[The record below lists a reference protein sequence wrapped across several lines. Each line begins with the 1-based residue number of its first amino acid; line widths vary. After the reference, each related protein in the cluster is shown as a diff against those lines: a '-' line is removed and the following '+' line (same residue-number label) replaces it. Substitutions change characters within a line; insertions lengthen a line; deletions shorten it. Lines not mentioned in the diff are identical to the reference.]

1 MAYCTQDDL
10 LKMVPE
16 AEMAQ
21 LTAESGDAPDAE
33 VVSEVIAKAAAEIDS
48 YLAVRY
54 VLPLVAVP
62 AQVKHLAVDMAI
74 YHIYSRRGMMLEIR
88 GKNYDKAVAFL
99 KDVAAGRAEIIGA
112 AGVEL
117 PGAEGQVV
125 EVSSAER
132 VFSRTKM
139 SDF

>member
-1 MAYCTQDDL
+1 MPYCTQDDL
-10 LKMVPE
+10 LKLLPE

-21 LTAESGDAPDAE
+21 LTAETGDVPDAE
-33 VVSEVIAKAAAEIDS
+33 VVSEVVTKAEAEINA

-54 VLPLVAVP
+54 VLPLDAVP

-74 YHIYSRRGMMLEIR
+74 YHLYSRRGMMAEVR

-112 AGVEL
+112 T
-117 PGAEGQVV
+117 GAEIPGDAAQVT
-125 EVSSAER
+125 EFTSAAR
-132 VFSRTKM
+132 VFSRDKM
-139 SDF
+139 SGF